1 MDSCAVCG
9 HVQGEGLQEGDTHMN
24 DFDLDTRIRAAAPRV
39 SSPMGLPD
47 HGARILREA
56 RQRRRRKLRIW
67 TASVAASVVLV
78 GGGTVAIAGNG
89 LQTPW
94 GWTADNVYQF
104 PGPNGQTCFAGLVV
118 KPEGVAADAE
128 VVVVAREIVAGLD
141 LDTLDISEAV
151 AELEAEN
158 DQPFDDG
165 SPGVLHQT
173 SEEIVQSALF
183 MTVTNLLFTELKD
196 RGLSGPG
203 DKIAVSLFSQAQG
216 CQ

>member
-1 MDSCAVCG
+1 MK
-9 HVQGEGLQEGDTHMN
+9 
-24 DFDLDTRIRAAAPRV
+24 DLDLDIRIRAAAPRV
-39 SSPMGLPD
+39 SSPMRLTD

-56 RQRRRRKLRIW
+56 RQRRGRRLRVW
-67 TASVAASVVLV
+67 TASVSASIVLV
-78 GGGTVAIAGNG
+78 GGGTVAVAGNG

-94 GWTADNVYQF
+94 GWTADNVYEF

-118 KPEGVAADAE
+118 KPDGVADDAE

-141 LDTLDISEAV
+141 LDTLDTSKAV

-165 SPGVLHQT
+165 SPGVLHLT
-173 SEEIVQSALF
+173 PAEIAQSAVHT
-183 MTVTNLLFTELKD
+183 TVADLLFSELKD
-196 RGLSGPG
+196 RGLSTSQEQGS
-203 DKIAVSLFSQAQG
+203 VSLFSQAQG

>member
-1 MDSCAVCG
+1 
-9 HVQGEGLQEGDTHMN
+9 MN
-24 DFDLDTRIRAAAPRV
+24 DLDLDTRIRAAAPPV
-39 SSPMGLPD
+39 STPMGLAD

-56 RQRRRRKLRIW
+56 RQRRGRKLRIW

-78 GGGTVAIAGNG
+78 GGGTVAVAGNG

-118 KPEGVAADAE
+118 KPDGVADDAE
-128 VVVVAREIVAGLD
+128 VVVVAREFVAGLD
-141 LDTLDISEAV
+141 LDTLDTSKAL
-151 AELEAEN
+151 ADLESEN

-165 SPGVLHQT
+165 SPGIAHYTQ
-173 SEEIVQSALF
+173 EDMAQSAVHI
-183 MTVTNLLFTELKD
+183 TVAELMFADLED
-196 RGLSGPG
+196 RGLSTSKEEGS
-203 DKIAVSLFSQAQG
+203 VSLFSQAQG

>member
-1 MDSCAVCG
+1 MYRVK
-9 HVQGEGLQEGDTHMN
+9 VQEGDTHMN
-24 DFDLDTRIRAAAPRV
+24 DFDLDTRIRAAAPHI

-47 HGARILREA
+47 HGARILDEA
-56 RQRRRRKLRIW
+56 RHRRRRKLHIW

-78 GGGTVAIAGNG
+78 GGGTVAVAGNG

-118 KPEGVAADAE
+118 KPDGVADDAE

-141 LDTLDISEAV
+141 LDTLDTSKRL
-151 AELEAEN
+151 AELEANN

-165 SPGVLHQT
+165 SPGIAALHAGRHRPVCCSQT
-173 SEEIVQSALF
+173 VADLMF
-183 MTVTNLLFTELKD
+183 AELEA
-196 RGLSGPG
+196 RGLSTR
-203 DKIAVSLFSQAQG
+203 KSKAL
-216 CQ
+216 

>member
-1 MDSCAVCG
+1 
-9 HVQGEGLQEGDTHMN
+9 MN
-24 DFDLDTRIRAAAPRV
+24 DLDLDTRIRAAAPHV
-39 SSPMGLPD
+39 STQIGLID
-47 HGARILREA
+47 HGTRILREA
-56 RQRRRRKLRIW
+56 RQRRGRKLRIW
-67 TASVAASVVLV
+67 TASVAASVALV
-78 GGGTVAIAGNG
+78 GGGTVAIAGND

-151 AELEAEN
+151 AELEADN

-165 SPGVLHQT
+165 GPGILHQT
-173 SEEIVQSALF
+173 PQEIAQSAVF
-183 MTVTNLLFTELKD
+183 MTVTNLMFTELKD
-196 RGLSGPG
+196 RGLTTSG
-203 DKIAVSLFSQAQG
+203 DQVSVSLFYQAQG